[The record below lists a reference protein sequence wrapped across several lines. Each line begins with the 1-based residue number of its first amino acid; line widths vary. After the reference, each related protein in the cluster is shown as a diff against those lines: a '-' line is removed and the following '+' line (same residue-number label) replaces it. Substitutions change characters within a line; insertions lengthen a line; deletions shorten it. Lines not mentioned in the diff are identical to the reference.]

1 MLPTTVEDNIKFKAG
16 GVLFNSVE
24 DLCRFWRISKK
35 EIVLHMRTAHCSLQ
49 VALDFLAERSKT
61 KQAVTAPV
69 PAETK
74 GTQVPKVDHLGRH
87 FESASAM
94 CSFYKLEF
102 KLVYKRLFLGWS
114 LEQSL
119 TAPVRRIKANRS
131 IPCQDHIG
139 REFPSLSA
147 MCVFYG
153 VQTKTFLARRRL
165 GWSLK
170 RSLTVPVQRKK
181 SAYK

>member
-61 KQAVTAPV
+61 KQAVPAPV

-74 GTQVPKVDHLGRH
+74 GTQVPKVDHKGQA
-87 FESASAM
+87 FATATAM
-94 CSFYKLEF
+94 CEFYKLDF
-102 KLVYKRLFLGWS
+102 TIVQQRLSVGWS
-114 LEQSL
+114 LE
-119 TAPVRRIKANRS
+119 
-131 IPCQDHIG
+131 
-139 REFPSLSA
+139 
-147 MCVFYG
+147 
-153 VQTKTFLARRRL
+153 
-165 GWSLK
+165 